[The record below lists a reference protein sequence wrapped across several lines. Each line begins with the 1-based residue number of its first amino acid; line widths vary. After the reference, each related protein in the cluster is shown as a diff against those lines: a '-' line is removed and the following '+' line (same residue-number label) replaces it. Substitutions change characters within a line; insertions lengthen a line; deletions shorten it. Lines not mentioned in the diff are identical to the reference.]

1 LSVPIAVVL
10 MIVVGYLMFTRMP
23 EGYADRPAIRMALL
37 LAVVWLMLWPHQFAW
52 YSVMIFCVL
61 VFYPASRLDWLVV
74 LWFTVLTISD
84 MPGLGFGRG
93 PNRELGHALY
103 AVQTQLGVHVTPL
116 VMLVAAGALVALC
129 MNGRWNLRQPAGWA
143 ADLP

>member
-1 LSVPIAVVL
+1 
-10 MIVVGYLMFTRMP
+10 
-23 EGYADRPAIRMALL
+23 
-37 LAVVWLMLWPHQFAW
+37 VVWLMLWPHQFAW

-93 PNRELGHALY
+93 PNRELGKVLY
-103 AVQTQLGVHVTPL
+103 TIQTQIGMHLAPL
-116 VMLVAAGALVALC
+116 VMLVAAAGLVALLI
-129 MNGRWNLRQPAGWA
+129 NGRWNLRQPAGWA